1 MSPYLFNIFIN
12 DLVEQ
17 LNGSGLS
24 PLDCLFYVD
33 DGVLLAKTYDHMRQL
48 LDTVVDQYNIN
59 GLYLNIAKCGQIS
72 ADGDV
77 RRLYVNGEIIPLVTK
92 YDYLGFPI
100 SSARVDFT
108 SHLD

>member
-48 LDTVVDQYNIN
+48 LDTVVD
-59 GLYLNIAKCGQIS
+59 
-72 ADGDV
+72 
-77 RRLYVNGEIIPLVTK
+77 
-92 YDYLGFPI
+92 
-100 SSARVDFT
+100 
-108 SHLD
+108 